1 LTVALDA
8 LAIALGSAIVVATTL
23 SAVATLVVPRGVAA
37 RLTRMVFLGVRR
49 GFDLRMKL
57 ARTYEQGES
66 AMAWYA
72 PVSLL
77 LLAGIWL
84 GLIGVGFTAI
94 FYGLGAGSVVVSFEA
109 AASCLTTL
117 GFVAVDG
124 FAQIAAGAV
133 CAALGL
139 LLIAL
144 LISYLPTIYS
154 SFQRREALVTRAAMQ
169 AGSPPTGVELLVR
182 FQRLSG
188 LDALAANTWQ
198 PWTEGFVDIEES
210 HTSIAALP
218 FFRSPRPERHWLTAA
233 GAVLDAAS
241 LRASTV
247 DLPRDLE
254 AELTIRAGY
263 LALRH
268 IADFFAIPYDAD
280 PQRGDWIS
288 ITRDE
293 WEEAR
298 RQLAADGVPLRDD
311 IEEAWLDFAGWRVNY
326 DAVLLALSTLTMAPY
341 APWSSDRGP
350 ARRHHPPILGRGR
363 STGGAET
370 GGERGT
376 IEP

>member
-1 LTVALDA
+1 LNVAVDA
-8 LAIALGSAIVVATTL
+8 LALALGAAIVVATTL

-37 RLTRMVFLGVRR
+37 RLTQVVFLVVRR
-49 GFDLRMKL
+49 LFDVRVKA

-77 LLAGIWL
+77 VLAGTWL
-84 GLIGVGFTAI
+84 ALIGAGFTSI
-94 FYGLGAGSVVVSFEA
+94 FFGLGTGSAVESFEA
-109 AASCLTTL
+109 AASSLTTL
-117 GFVAVDG
+117 GFVPVDG
-124 FAQIAAGAV
+124 FAQITAGAV

-139 LLIAL
+139 LLLAL

-154 SFQRREALVTRAAMQ
+154 SFQRREALVTRAVMQ
-169 AGSPPTGVELLVR
+169 AGSPPTGIELLVR

-188 LDALAANTWQ
+188 LDALPVNTWQ
-198 PWTEGFVDIEES
+198 PWTAGFVDIEES
-210 HTSIAALP
+210 HTSIAALA

-241 LRASTV
+241 LRASTIE
-247 DLPRDLE
+247 LPRDLE
-254 AELTIRAGY
+254 GELTIRAGF

-268 IADFFAIPYDAD
+268 IADFFAIPYDPD
-280 PQRGDWIS
+280 PERGDPIS

-298 RQLAADGVPLRDD
+298 RLLAAEGVPVRQDLH
-311 IEEAWLDFAGWRVNY
+311 EAWLDFAGWRVNY
-326 DAVLLALSTLTMAPY
+326 DAVLLALATFTMAPY

-350 ARRHHPPILGRGR
+350 AQRHRPPIVARRRR
-363 STGGAET
+363 SGSA
-370 GGERGT
+370 
-376 IEP
+376 